1 MKGLLLKDLYMMRK
15 YCRLYL
21 WITVAF
27 VALSLVNSENLFFVF
42 YPSMICGILPVS
54 LLAYDERSRWLQYSE
69 TLPYS
74 KAEIVSAK
82 YLIGMILQGG
92 MLLLT
97 GITQAI
103 GMKTEQ
109 SFDLKNYLVLMMLL
123 LTMSLISSSITLP
136 FMFKWGVER
145 GRISYYLMIALVCF
159 GSVAIA
165 NATEKGLLA
174 KINPNGV
181 LIAVCLVSIAL
192 YALSWCLSIVFY
204 KKREV

>member
-1 MKGLLLKDLYMMRK
+1 MKGLLLKDFYMLRK
-15 YCRLYL
+15 YCKVYL
-21 WITVAF
+21 LLALVF
-27 VALSLVNSENLFFVF
+27 VFASLSGTQNLFFIF
-42 YPSMICGILPVS
+42 YPCMVCSMLPAN
-54 LLAYDERSRWLQYSE
+54 LLAYDEKSRWLQYSE

-74 KAEIVSAK
+74 KKQLVSVK
-82 YLIGMILQGG
+82 YLIGLILQGS
-92 MLLLT
+92 MLILT
-97 GITQAI
+97 AIVQAI
-103 GMKTEQ
+103 VMHLDHV
-109 SFDLKNYLVLMMLL
+109 FDLRNYLVTMMLL
-123 LTMSLISSSITLP
+123 LTMALISSSITLP

>member
-1 MKGLLLKDLYMMRK
+1 MKGLLLKDFYMLRK
-15 YCRLYL
+15 YCKVYL
-21 WITVAF
+21 LLALVF
-27 VALSLVNSENLFFVF
+27 VFASLSGTQNLFFIF
-42 YPSMICGILPVS
+42 YPCMVCSMLPAN
-54 LLAYDERSRWLQYSE
+54 LLAYDEKSRWLQYSE

-74 KAEIVSAK
+74 KKQLVSVK
-82 YLIGMILQGG
+82 YLIGLILQGS
-92 MLLLT
+92 MLILT
-97 GITQAI
+97 AIVQAI
-103 GMKTEQ
+103 VMHLDHV
-109 SFDLKNYLVLMMLL
+109 FDLKNYLVLMMLL

>member
-1 MKGLLLKDLYMMRK
+1 MKGLLLKDFYMLRK
-15 YCRLYL
+15 YCKVYL
-21 WITVAF
+21 LLALVF
-27 VALSLVNSENLFFVF
+27 VFASLSGTQNLFFIF
-42 YPSMICGILPVS
+42 YPCMVCSMLPAN
-54 LLAYDERSRWLQYSE
+54 LLAYDEKSRWLQYSE

-74 KAEIVSAK
+74 KKQLVSVK
-82 YLIGMILQGG
+82 YLIGLILQGG

-174 KINPNGV
+174 KIDPNGV